1 MLWEVKRS
9 AASGG
14 ALWKEKKR
22 TAVALCCIVGGRDQG
37 DGGALRQGERERGDS
52 GGAGVRGAWT
62 GLGMQ
67 VDAGFHKPASAA
79 PQKKSFVA
87 SRTDCDPYVG
97 FADRSCYTLPGPY
110 SLLGSC
116 TLGKTIG

>member
-14 ALWKEKKR
+14 ALSKEKKR
-22 TAVALCCIVGGRDQG
+22 AATALCCIVGGRDQG
-37 DGGALRQGERERGDS
+37 DGGALRQGERERGDGGGGALGQGERERGDS

-79 PQKKSFVA
+79 PQKKNPSWLLRQTA
-87 SRTDCDPYVG
+87 IHMWALRT
-97 FADRSCYTLPGPY
+97 GPVI
-110 SLLGSC
+110 L
-116 TLGKTIG
+116 